1 MEITRYRL
9 WDETPGTTAYE
20 PWIEHYKP
28 EKALNDSALVIIPG
42 SGYAADPDRPKQEGE
57 RVAKHYC
64 EMGINVFCL
73 RYRVSPDYQILCY
86 PVIGFDRENY
96 YIHQGSPGN
105 LLGDINLN

>member
-1 MEITRYRL
+1 V
-9 WDETPGTTAYE
+9 
-20 PWIEHYKP
+20 
-28 EKALNDSALVIIPG
+28 LVIIPG

-96 YIHQGSPGN
+96 YIHQGSPTN
-105 LLGDINLN
+105 LLGDKYEEYNEKRRYQPELIQLPDFR

>member
-42 SGYAADPDRPKQEGE
+42 SGYAADPDRPKQEGDSLPSFSAPKSAHNFICFRFVE
-57 RVAKHYC
+57 
-64 EMGINVFCL
+64 FF
-73 RYRVSPDYQILCY
+73 S
-86 PVIGFDRENY
+86 NY
-96 YIHQGSPGN
+96 FYGN
-105 LLGDINLN
+105 TRQK